1 LATGAELNY
10 NVNASAMT
18 MANAMFGSGVTVV
31 GASYTGP
38 RDSSAVYTNGQIAP
52 GVLPTSSGVI
62 LSTGNVRDFTQSS
75 GDPNR
80 DTNTSTDTSG
90 VDNNS
95 QFNAIAG
102 ARTYDAAWIDV
113 DFIPTGDFM
122 TMRFIFSS
130 EEYPEYVNSNFND
143 VMGVWVNGSYVPISI
158 GNGTSSINNINPLTQ
173 PNLFVSNMNDAY
185 NTEMDGFTVTLTLT
199 MPVRAG
205 VVNSIR
211 IGIADTSDAQYDSNL
226 IIVGDSIQTTLV
238 AREDVGTMFAT
249 GQKTFDV
256 LGNDIY
262 SGDGVLQITQI
273 NGMNVVAGQILTLPS
288 GQKVR
293 LNADGTITVIGNGD
307 IEQVNFTYT
316 VASTVGGHIDT
327 GIIKITTI
335 PCFVAGTMILT
346 DKGECPVELL
356 QPGDLVMTKDE
367 GPQPLRWIGRRQVPA
382 AGALAPIEIRAGT
395 FGDHRRLL
403 VSPQHRVLVHDALAE
418 LLFGDTE
425 VLVSAKDLVNGR
437 SVRVME
443 GGEVEYVH
451 LLFDRHQ
458 IVSSE
463 GLATESFLPGPQ
475 STRMFE
481 AEIIEELCTLF
492 PALNPKTG
500 GGYSPAVRRTLRPF
514 EAQLLLAGS
523 EKAA

>member
-1 LATGAELNY
+1 MATGAELNY
-10 NVNASAMT
+10 TTNASAMT

-38 RDSSAVYTNGQIAP
+38 RDSSATFSNGNLAQ
-52 GVLPTSSGVI
+52 GVLPTNSGVI

-80 DTNTSTDTSG
+80 SASTSTDTG
-90 VDNNS
+90 GIDNNS

-102 ARTYDAAWIDV
+102 ARTFDAVWIDV
-113 DFIPTGDFM
+113 DFIPTGDVM
-122 TMRFIFSS
+122 TMRFVFSS
-130 EEYPEYVNSNFND
+130 EEYPEYVNSSFND
-143 VMGVWVNGSYVPISI
+143 VMGVWVNGAYVPVSI

-173 PNLFVSNMNDAY
+173 PNLFNSNINDEF

-199 MPVRAG
+199 MPVRSG
-205 VVNSIR
+205 QVNSIR
-211 IGIADTSDAQYDSNL
+211 IGIADTGDAQYDSNL

-238 AREDVGTMFAT
+238 ARDDVDTMIAT
-249 GQKTFDV
+249 GEKTLDI
-256 LGNDIY
+256 LGNDTY
-262 SGDGVLQITQI
+262 LGAGSLRITQI
-273 NGMNVVAGQILTLPS
+273 NGMNVSAGQVITLPS
-288 GQKVR
+288 GQQIR
-293 LNADGTITVIGNGD
+293 LNPDATITVIGNGD

-316 VASTVGGHIDT
+316 VASTVGGHVDT
-327 GIIKITTI
+327 GLVKITTI

-346 DKGECPVELL
+346 DKGECAVETLV
-356 QPGDLVMTKDE
+356 PGDLVMTKDD
-367 GPQPLRWIGRRQVPA
+367 GPQPLRWIGRRRVA
-382 AGALAPIEIRAGT
+382 AKGALAPIEIKAGT

-403 VSPQHRVLVHDALAE
+403 VSPQHRVLVHDSLAE

-437 SVRVME
+437 SVRVIE
-443 GGEVEYVH
+443 GGEVDYVH

-475 STRMFE
+475 TTRMFE
-481 AEIIEELCTLF
+481 AEVMDEICSLF
-492 PALNPKTG
+492 PELNPRTG
-500 GGYSPAVRRTLRPF
+500 DGYSPAARRTLRPF
-514 EAQLLLAGS
+514 EAQLLFAS
-523 EKAA
+523 ADRAA

>member
-1 LATGAELNY
+1 
-10 NVNASAMT
+10 

-38 RDSSAVYTNGQIAP
+38 RDSSAVFTNGQLAP
-52 GVLPTSSGVI
+52 GVLASSTGVI
-62 LSTGNVRDFTQSS
+62 LSTGDVRDFTQSS

-80 DTNTSTDTSG
+80 SASTSTDTAG

-102 ARTYDAAWIDV
+102 ARTFDAVWIDV
-113 DFIPTGDFM
+113 DFIPTGDFLS
-122 TMRFIFSS
+122 MRFVFSS

-143 VMGVWVNGSYVPISI
+143 VMGVWINGAYVPVSI

-173 PNLFVSNMNDAY
+173 PNLFVNNTADAF

-199 MPVRAG
+199 IPVRSG

-226 IIVGDSIQTTLV
+226 IIMGDSLQTTLV
-238 AREDVGTMFAT
+238 ARDDVGTMFAT
-249 GQKTFDV
+249 GEKTFNV
-256 LGNDIY
+256 LANDIY
-262 SGDGVLQITQI
+262 QGSGTLRISQI
-273 NGMNVVAGQILTLPS
+273 NGINVVAGQVITLPS
-288 GQKVR
+288 GQRVR

-316 VASTVGGHIDT
+316 VVSSLGGHIDT
-327 GIIKITTI
+327 GLIKITTI

-346 DKGECPVELL
+346 ENGECPVERLRA
-356 QPGDLVMTKDE
+356 GDMVMTKDD
-367 GPQPLRWIGRRQVPA
+367 GPQPLRWIGRRLVPA
-382 AGALAPIEIRAGT
+382 LGALAPIEIRAGT

-403 VSPQHRVLVHDALAE
+403 VSPQHRVLVRDAVAE
-418 LLFGDTE
+418 LLFGETE
-425 VLVSAKDLVNGR
+425 VLVSAKDLVNGK
-437 SVRVME
+437 SVRVIE

-451 LLFDRHQ
+451 LLFDKHQ
-458 IVSSE
+458 IISSE

-481 AEIIEELCTLF
+481 AEIIDEICTLF
-492 PALNPKTG
+492 PELNPKTG
-500 GGYSPAVRRTLRPF
+500 DGYSPAVRRTLRPF
-514 EAQLLLAGS
+514 EAQLLFAAA